1 MGIDRGGGV
10 DECME
15 TGVSGKLVFVE
26 WSLRFPRDGALPGTE
41 DGELGLGVDVGC
53 DSCLPLFFSACVPAA
68 IKGSNN
74 VAEFLIEDR
83 FVLDLLRVEL
93 VSGFGDPIELGCN
106 EVEVLVN
113 VPGVIEALSF
123 GVDDVSECADDKI

>member
-1 MGIDRGGGV
+1 MGIDGSGGV

-15 TGVSGKLVFVE
+15 TGVSGKLVLVE
-26 WSLRFPRDGALPGTE
+26 WSLRFPRDGALPRTE
-41 DGELGLGVDVGC
+41 NGELGLGVDVGC

-83 FVLDLLRVEL
+83 FVFDLLRVDF

-106 EVEVLVN
+106 ETEVLVD
-113 VPGVIEALSF
+113 VFGVVDVLSF
-123 GVDDVSECADDKI
+123 GVDDVSERADEKI